1 MGDVVQVLQSAM
13 FKRAYKRLHPN
24 QRADVDDAVADIV
37 RDLTIGE
44 AKNGDL
50 AGVFVHKFKSNGQL
64 RLLAYEY
71 DPGTRLLL
79 LLDSHEDFY
88 HDLATRSPP

>member
-1 MGDVVQVLQSAM
+1 MDEAVQVFQSAV

-24 QRADVDDAVADIV
+24 QKADVDDAVAAIV
-37 RDLTIGE
+37 KDPTLGVE
-44 AKNGDL
+44 KKGDL

-64 RLLAYEY
+64 TMLAYEY

-79 LLDSHEDFY
+79 LLGSHENFY
-88 HDLATRSPP
+88 RDLKQ